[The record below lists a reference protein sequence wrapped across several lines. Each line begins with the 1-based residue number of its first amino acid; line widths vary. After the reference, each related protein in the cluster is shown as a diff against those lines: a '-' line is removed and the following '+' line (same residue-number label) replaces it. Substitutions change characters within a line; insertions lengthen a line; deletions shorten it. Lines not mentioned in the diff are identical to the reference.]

1 MTQAL
6 LKWCCIV
13 LLSAGAALSVAASK
27 PPQSQS
33 QQQSASQSSQ
43 QQQPLDN
50 SRTPFVGEPFFLLT
64 DATFGSAD
72 NAQVRLEVNSPQQLM
87 ATGGVDVVLYRVP
100 EALAFL
106 QKQRNLHRID
116 IAAMPAPE
124 GLANALT
131 HVWDSWVVKSRL
143 AWQKLFSA
151 QARKA
156 VTTQAPTLKTAKD
169 LTRPS
174 TFDEPRQFAL
184 LPGLQ
189 AVQRFRYPVPF
200 AQNIAP
206 PKDLKLD
213 GSSSEFIKPGEG
225 NVMVPLGPL
234 AAGLYVVE
242 AMAGQHR
249 AHTLVFVSD
258 TMVLSKTSGAQMLV
272 WAAHR
277 NSGQAAPAARVVW
290 SDGVGVLQSGR
301 TDAQGLLTLA
311 RKAPETSYVF
321 GQDSAGGVFISEN
334 FYYDSEIYNAKVYA
348 TTDRPLYR
356 PGDAVKVKVTGREF
370 KSSRESVAL
379 ADGELGLLVNDPAGQ
394 LIASQTLK
402 FSGISGADGQFLL
415 PSNAPAG
422 GYELMLSLRGERYT
436 AAFRVADYQKPH
448 FEITWLPDK
457 ADFST
462 NEAVTGKLQL
472 SYPDGKPVANA
483 RVALGARA
491 QRLSMVE
498 GELDYTGAFP
508 VKLLQEELLTD
519 SAGSAKFSLPAASEP
534 SRYTLT
540 ALATDGAAYRVRSS
554 RELLVERGAASF
566 KLVAAQQF
574 SKPNERV
581 SFVLSPSDKNTA
593 PDDPNKTQAKPVSW
607 EWLRLE
613 DRKKDSGKIESGNSL
628 ALSFVQPG
636 SYTLTV
642 RDAQQRI
649 VAATSHFVSGDGQK
663 APAGSIGIVFDRA
676 RYKAGDTATALV
688 TFPAPVTQAL
698 VTLERDQVETAVLLT
713 QGGGSIAT
721 ERLSATQW
729 KLRLPVTEQMSP
741 NITLSVATVK
751 DGDAIFQNQG
761 LMVEQ
766 PRIAVTFKADKAV
779 YAPGETVNIELS
791 TTVAGQPVAA
801 EVTVGVVDE
810 MIYAL
815 QPEIAPAIDDFF
827 YHPRRNNVRTSL
839 SFNFIGYDL
848 ATRKLGQL
856 PNRRQVNERALKV
869 LERPRRE
876 DVDTAAWLPN
886 LRTDAKGRAR
896 LSFTMP
902 DSLTRWRITGRAM
915 NATGL
920 VGQQTAWVRSDKP
933 FYMKWASPPWQ
944 RVGDRAQ
951 AALAVFNQS
960 GQTQRVDWAA
970 KSAEGAGVDARD
982 TVSVNPGINFVQLP
996 LNADQAGAT
1005 VVALSLSQGGNVLDK
1020 LDAPLHRLP
1029 VGWRSPREQV
1039 LDLRESGKLDL
1050 PADAT
1055 KLRVTLSAD
1064 AAAAAFSRWVDELV
1078 DYPYGCVEQT
1088 ASRLLPLSLALQSL
1102 SAAQQPLAPMLT
1114 QRLAGARL
1122 SLAQLAGPQAQF
1134 GWWGRGMADD
1144 AFLTAYAYY
1153 ADWRATQALRT
1164 SLPDEHWQRLLDVY
1178 AKGGAT
1184 LPPLQRALAL
1194 HWMQEMGLPV
1204 NSMQA
1209 ALVESLVSSDKA
1221 DVPARTTATPTRGSL
1236 VLTTAPD
1243 AGNTA
1248 RDMAVVLV
1256 VHGLASRASAGQKTE
1271 ADAAAARLAPGG
1283 SVLAQSLL
1291 LMTNKGGVEK
1301 ARALLA
1307 QVRGDVPTFDR
1318 AQSLVWLH
1326 RALGG
1331 RPELRAD
1338 ALSLPAPWVASR
1350 SSTGDVQWRWPE
1362 NLPLPKDITLANKPV
1377 NGTVSPAWAFVSFES
1392 MEATDASADLPVR
1405 IERTLFKVVTQS
1417 KPKPV
1422 AEAASAGKAGAAKV
1436 APSQASSPAPD
1447 DGRLLVRLEPVAPG
1461 TALDSNALYLDQ
1473 ISIQSDKA
1481 LRWALLEAALPPGAA
1496 VESSTW
1502 GLDLPGAKAGE
1513 TQALER
1519 ATHQSTAQ
1527 GYAVPVDA
1535 LAAQNKLV
1543 VRHLV
1548 RFAQRGQFK
1557 LPAPRLYRMYEPEAK
1572 AVDRSGQ
1579 WATMEVK

>member
-1 MTQAL
+1 MTRAL
-6 LKWCCIV
+6 LRG
-13 LLSAGAALSVAASK
+13 GAALLLLCSAAWSMSA
-27 PPQSQS
+27 PQKQT
-33 QQQSASQSSQ
+33 QTQTQTQTQ
-43 QQQPLDN
+43 KQPQPQLQPLDN
-50 SRTPFVGEPFFLLT
+50 SRTAFVGESFFLLT

-72 NAQVRLEVNSPQQLM
+72 NAQVRLEVTSPQQLT
-87 ATGGVDVVLYRVP
+87 ATGGVDVVVYRVP
-100 EALAFL
+100 EPLPFL

-116 IAAMPAPE
+116 VAAVPAPE

-151 QARKA
+151 EARKA
-156 VTTQAPTLKTAKD
+156 VTTQAPTLKTPKD
-169 LTRPS
+169 FARPS
-174 TFDEPRQFAL
+174 TFEEPRQFAL

-189 AVQRFRYPVPF
+189 AVQRFRYPVHF

-225 NVMVPLGPL
+225 NVFVPLGPL

-277 NSGQAAPAARVVW
+277 NTGQAVPTARVVW

-301 TDAQGLLTLA
+301 TDALGLLTLS

-321 GQDSAGGVFISEN
+321 GQDGAGGVFISEN

-356 PGDAVKVKVTGREF
+356 PGDAVKLKVTGREF
-370 KSSRESVAL
+370 KSARESVTL
-379 ADGELGLLVNDPAGQ
+379 ADGEIGVQVNDPAGQ
-394 LIASQTLK
+394 LVASQTLK
-402 FSGISGADGQFLL
+402 FSGNSGADGEFLL
-415 PSNAPAG
+415 PDNAPAG

-457 ADFST
+457 ADFGT
-462 NEAVTGKLQL
+462 GQEVTGKLQL

-483 RVALGARA
+483 RIALGARA
-491 QRLSMVE
+491 QRLSMIE

-508 VKLLQEELLTD
+508 VKLVQEELTTD

-554 RELLVERGAASF
+554 RELLVERGSASF
-566 KLVAAQQF
+566 KIVAARQF
-574 SKPNERV
+574 SKPNERM
-581 SFVLSPSDKNTA
+581 SFVLSPSERNTA
-593 PDDPNKTQAKPVSW
+593 PSSDAKPVSW

-613 DRKKDSGKIESGNSL
+613 DRKKEGGKLDAGNSL
-628 ALSFVQPG
+628 ALSFAQPG

-663 APAGSIGIVFDRA
+663 APAGSITIVFDRA

-713 QGGGSIAT
+713 QAGGGITS
-721 ERLSATQW
+721 ERLGPTQW
-729 KLRLPVTEQMSP
+729 KLRLPVSGQMSP

-761 LMVEQ
+761 LVVEQ
-766 PRIAVTFKADKAV
+766 PRMAVSFKADKAV
-779 YAPGETVNIELS
+779 YAPGETVTVEL
-791 TTVAGQPVAA
+791 TTSVAGQAVAA

-810 MIYAL
+810 MIYTL
-815 QPEIAPAIDDFF
+815 QPEIAPSIDDFF

-876 DVDTAAWLPN
+876 DVDTAAWLPK
-886 LRTDAKGRAR
+886 LRTDAQGRA
-896 LSFTMP
+896 SFTFKMP

-915 NATGL
+915 NAAGL

-933 FYMKWASPPWQ
+933 FYMKWASPAWQ

-951 AALAVFNQS
+951 VALAVFNQS
-960 GQTQRVDWAA
+960 GQVQGVEWAA
-970 KSAEGAGVDARD
+970 KAAGVDARS
-982 TVSVNPGINFVQLP
+982 TVQLNPGINFVQLP
-996 LNADQAGAT
+996 LNAEQVGSSPM
-1005 VVALSLSQGGNVLDK
+1005 ALTLSQGGNTLDR
-1020 LDAPLHRLP
+1020 LDAPLRRLP
-1029 VGWRSPREQV
+1029 VAWRSPREQV
-1039 LDLRESGKLDL
+1039 LDLRESNKLDL

-1055 KLRVTLSAD
+1055 RLRVTLSAD
-1064 AAAAAFSRWVDELV
+1064 AAAGAFSRWLDELV

-1088 ASRLLPLSLALQSL
+1088 ASRMLPLSLALQSL

-1122 SLAQLAGPQAQF
+1122 SLAQMAGPQAVF

-1178 AKGGAT
+1178 AKSGVK

-1209 ALVESLVSSDKA
+1209 ALLESLLESLVGNNKA
-1221 DVPARTTATPTRGSL
+1221 DAPANTTATSRRSSV
-1236 VLTTAPD
+1236 VLTSAQD
-1243 AGNTA
+1243 LGNTP
-1248 RDMAVVLV
+1248 RDMATVLV
-1256 VHGLASRASAGQKTE
+1256 AHGLGSRASAAQKAE
-1271 ADAAAARLAPGG
+1271 AEAAAMRLAPVGG
-1283 SVLAQSLL
+1283 VLTQSLL
-1291 LMTNKGGVEK
+1291 MLTSKGSNDK
-1301 ARALLA
+1301 AKALLA
-1307 QVRGDVPTFDR
+1307 QVRGDLPTLDR
-1318 AQSLVWLH
+1318 AQSLLWLH
-1326 RALGG
+1326 KTLGG
-1331 RPELRAD
+1331 RPELRAE
-1338 ALSLPAPWVASR
+1338 ALSLPAPWLASR
-1350 SSTGDVQWRWPE
+1350 SSTGDVQWRWPDH
-1362 NLPLPKDITLANKPV
+1362 LPLPKDISASNKGEVGAAPV
-1377 NGTVSPAWAFVSFES
+1377 WAFVAFDS
-1392 MEATDASADLPVR
+1392 MEANDTTANATADLPVR
-1405 IERTLFKVVTQS
+1405 IERTLFKVITQA

-1422 AEAASAGKAGAAKV
+1422 AQAASASKGGASKA
-1436 APSQASSPAPD
+1436 APPPAQD
-1447 DGRLLVRLEPVAPG
+1447 DGRLLVRLDAVAPG

-1473 ISIQSDKA
+1473 LSMQSDRP

-1502 GLDLPGAKAGE
+1502 GLDLPGASAGQ

-1535 LAAQNKLV
+1535 LAAQKTLV